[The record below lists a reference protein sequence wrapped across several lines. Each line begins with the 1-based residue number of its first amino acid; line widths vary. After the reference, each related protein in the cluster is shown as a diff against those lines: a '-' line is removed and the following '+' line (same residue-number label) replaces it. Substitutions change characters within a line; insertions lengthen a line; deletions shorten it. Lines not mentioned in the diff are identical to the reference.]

1 MNQTVRPILL
11 VEDDPNDVLLIR
23 RALVKSNVTAS
34 LQVLHDGGAA
44 VAYLEGHGAY
54 ADRARY
60 PLPAFLLLDLKLP
73 RKSGFEILRWIQTHK
88 ELPSPPIVVLTA
100 DGKPSTILRAYD
112 LGACSYYVKPTS
124 FRGLLELVKALR
136 RDFPDLL
143 GFAEAHSLSP
153 STSKSRPAQR

>member
-11 VEDDPNDVLLIR
+11 VEDDPNDILLIR
-23 RALVKSNVTAS
+23 RAFVKSNVTTP

-73 RKSGFEILRWIQTHK
+73 GKSGFEILRWVQDQ
-88 ELPSPPIVVLTA
+88 ELPAPPIVVLTA
-100 DGKPSTILRAYD
+100 DGKPSDILRAYD

-124 FRGLLELVKALR
+124 FRGLLELVKALQ
-136 RDFPDLL
+136 RDFPELL
-143 GFAEAHSLSP
+143 GFAEAHSLGP
-153 STSKSRPAQR
+153 SAA